1 MCSGT
6 AVAPWRAP
14 LLIKPSHMGVHMELR
29 FHPPCSPRRACVCSG
44 TVRFSRSLCAAARVT
59 RSFGVL
65 MSISFTAVLLNSSVS
80 SVCLKGLYT
89 DSVGK
94 PWRRIR
100 WHTNTFATVRLP
112 TVLPLRGPQL
122 EVLWYR
128 MRELRDAQSISA
140 SSTSLSSSSL
150 VFQLFFFFLCRSV
163 SRHHFLH
170 RLHRNLISLKR
181 THTHTDSLL
190 CTCTQSQADIQIG
203 PDTHL
208 HMQTHIIQLMSVSV
222 RASG

>member
-1 MCSGT
+1 MFIWSCAFIPP
-6 AVAPWRAP
+6 AVLGGP
-14 LLIKPSHMGVHMELR
+14 
-29 FHPPCSPRRACVCSG
+29 CVCSG

-150 VFQLFFFFLCRSV
+150 VFQLFFFLCRSV
-163 SRHHFLH
+163 SA
-170 RLHRNLISLKR
+170 SL
-181 THTHTDSLL
+181 SAPS
-190 CTCTQSQADIQIG
+190 SQKS
-203 PDTHL
+203 HL
-208 HMQTHIIQLMSVSV
+208 
-222 RASG
+222 A

>member
-1 MCSGT
+1 MLKAS
-6 AVAPWRAP
+6 V
-14 LLIKPSHMGVHMELR
+14 
-29 FHPPCSPRRACVCSG
+29 HPPPHYHPPLWF
-44 TVRFSRSLCAAARVT
+44 FSC
-59 RSFGVL
+59 
-65 MSISFTAVLLNSSVS
+65 
-80 SVCLKGLYT
+80 
-89 DSVGK
+89 
-94 PWRRIR
+94 
-100 WHTNTFATVRLP
+100 
-112 TVLPLRGPQL
+112 
-122 EVLWYR
+122 
-128 MRELRDAQSISA
+128 
-140 SSTSLSSSSL
+140 
-150 VFQLFFFFLCRSV
+150 FFLCRSV

>member
-150 VFQLFFFFLCRSV
+150 VFQLFFFFFFVDLSLGITFCTVFTEIS
-163 SRHHFLH
+163 SRL
-170 RLHRNLISLKR
+170 NAPTR
-181 THTHTDSLL
+181 TQTLL

>member
-100 WHTNTFATVRLP
+100 WHTNTFATVCLP

-163 SRHHFLH
+163 SLHHFLH

-203 PDTHL
+203 PDTRL